1 MSGPIRNIGPKS
13 TAWLRQ
19 VGVRSMEDLQKIG
32 VLETFLRVKRAGFR
46 PSLNLLWSMEG
57 AMRDCHWTDVPEERR
72 AELSR
77 ALDAAEDVAAAANAR
92 PIGDVVTRVSEGYED
107 EVAGNDEIDRLFDAP
122 DQE

>member
-19 VGVRSMEDLQKIG
+19 VGIRSMEDLEQMG
-32 VLETFLRVKRAGFR
+32 VLEAFIKVKRAGFR

-72 AELSR
+72 AELSGL
-77 ALDAAEDVAAAANAR
+77 LDAAENVANAASAR
-92 PIGDVVTRVSEGYED
+92 PVGEVVTRISEGYED
-107 EVAGNDEIDRLFDAP
+107 ELDEDGLPSLFDP
-122 DQE
+122 PEKD